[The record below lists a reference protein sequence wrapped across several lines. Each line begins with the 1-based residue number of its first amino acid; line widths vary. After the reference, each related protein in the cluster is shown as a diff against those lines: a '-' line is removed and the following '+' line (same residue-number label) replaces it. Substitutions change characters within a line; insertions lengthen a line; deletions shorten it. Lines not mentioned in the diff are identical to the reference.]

1 MRRSNL
7 SLLLVV
13 FSLMGS
19 VAFALEPSPVDIT
32 CSQGEDCIKV
42 LVLKAGGQPMNLSGY
57 TYRAQIRTTP
67 ADIQPLAE
75 IPIDVSALTT
85 GTVLLALPG
94 ALTNQLG
101 GKVAYWD
108 LRQTDPSG
116 RVSYP
121 MRGKF
126 KCYWAI
132 TR

>member
-1 MRRSNL
+1 MRRLKL

-13 FSLMGS
+13 FFLLGS

-32 CSQGEDCIKV
+32 CSQGEDCTKV
-42 LVLKAGGQPMNLSGY
+42 LVLKAGGKPMNLSGY
-57 TYRAQIRTTP
+57 TYRAQIRTAPT
-67 ADIQPLAE
+67 DMQPLAE
-75 IPIDVSALTT
+75 IPIDASALPI
-85 GTVLLALPG
+85 GKIFLVLPG
-94 ALTNQLG
+94 TLTNQLG

-108 LRQTDPSG
+108 LRQTDPAG